1 MRGRR
6 RLDRGTLRAAGFVA
20 LLTVTFVVTNTAVA
34 AAATAD
40 GSGTGGG
47 LLGPLDIM
55 TGEGVPL
62 SSYQLEAM
70 PVSSQPHGG
79 IPAVDLAV
87 TGRLPDLDVV
97 GDIQRLVL
105 GGLFTLVR
113 LLVGLCGWLI
123 SFVFRFPLIT
133 MLTRPAQQI
142 ADAYERHV
150 VAPLGLEGLLLA
162 WAFVFG
168 LILFV
173 RGKAGTGLGEIALT
187 LVIAALAA
195 SAFVRPDYLLGKDGP
210 LDQTH
215 QAAVE
220 VASITTASYFG
231 TPARGGRPCDSA
243 VGPAHEAC
251 VQEKAE
257 AKSVVDPVQH
267 ALTDSLVVKP
277 YMLLQYGRVL
287 DPHKA
292 GEADAYKAHLKW
304 VESSRP
310 KQKQEQGEVDLSKC
324 SGVVGPLKEACERQL
339 KEAGGSQKGS
349 ANPECKMLRGS
360 AKKYC
365 ENRDNPCA
373 SMDDAAKDFCE
384 NGNGPRGAD
393 TSDAAFSQLIKDLK
407 DAGSVG
413 QQAAEYAQTPTWD
426 RVWSV
431 AALLVAV
438 LVVTLM
444 VVSMAV
450 VMLGAQG
457 ADAAAAAGGPIAWV
471 WSMLPGPSR
480 MLLWRWLGVFIASAL
495 VSFMAA
501 LCLPMFG
508 IAVDAVLSDS
518 DADLMVERLLLVDAI
533 AVAFLVMHRRV
544 LAAAS
549 GFGQRLA
556 TRMRYRKVGGSH
568 LRGDS
573 SEIGAALAEHGPAG
587 GGVARRDGQSSAHGA
602 FGARL
607 ASLGSLAAM
616 SDGAGMPMSPGR
628 FIGDAFAEG
637 KRGLAPFAV
646 ALRVGHAALIGP
658 GPGQHP
664 ASQALAGAA
673 RGIDGGSG
681 EVVADQWTGEILH
694 DPATDRPLLGS
705 RIHARASR
713 LRGYRVA
720 SRTAHLAYGA
730 TLGLPRNLGRARGAA
745 SEFTDDARTQ
755 LRVAAHQVREDGS
768 RWADGG
774 RLVRDGVDHAGQ
786 RLATAWQVHDPMG
799 SVRDT
804 AVAAALATAPLSVS
818 SSGRESAPRTS
829 ISAPRVE
836 GGRAPRPRRRTVER
850 AVTPSQADARGG
862 DTSAAGAADREAE
875 ANAARLRARF
885 AAHAAERRRREGGER

>member
-1 MRGRR
+1 MRGWH
-6 RLDRGTLRAAGFVA
+6 RLDRGTLRAGGFVA
-20 LLTVTFVVTNTAVA
+20 LLTVTFLMTNTAVA

-40 GSGTGGG
+40 GSGPGGG

-70 PVSSQPHGG
+70 PIASQPQGG

-87 TGRLPDLDVV
+87 TGRLPDLDVI

-195 SAFVRPDYLLGKDGP
+195 SVFVRPDYLLGKDGP

-251 VQEKAE
+251 VKEKAE
-257 AKSVVDPVQH
+257 AKTVVDPVQH

-304 VESSRP
+304 VKSNQP
-310 KQKQEQGEVDLSKC
+310 QQERGDQERKKEDKC
-324 SGVVGPLKEACERQL
+324 SGTIGPLKEECERQVA
-339 KEAGGSQKGS
+339 EADGGQSG
-349 ANPECKMLRGS
+349 NPECKSLIGS
-360 AKKYC
+360 AKGYC
-365 ENRDNPCA
+365 KNPCKSLDKPA
-373 SMDDAAKDFCE
+373 RDYCE

-393 TSDAAFSQLIKDLK
+393 SKDEAFSQLIKDLE
-407 DAGSVG
+407 DAGPVG
-413 QQAAEYAQTPTWD
+413 QQAAQYAQTPTWD

-431 AALLVAV
+431 VALLVAV

-444 VVSMAV
+444 IVSMAV

-480 MLLWRWLGVFIASAL
+480 MLLWRWAGVFIASAL
-495 VSFMAA
+495 VSFVAA

-518 DADLMVERLLLVDAI
+518 DTDLMVERLLLVDAI

-544 LAAAS
+544 LAATA
-549 GFGQRLA
+549 GFGQRMA
-556 TRMRYRKVGGSH
+556 TRMRYRKIGGSH

-587 GGVARRDGQSSAHGA
+587 GGLGRRDGQPSTAHGA

-616 SDGAGMPMSPGR
+616 SDGAGMPMSPSR
-628 FIGDAFAEG
+628 FIGDALAEG

-646 ALRVGHAALIGP
+646 ALRMGHAALIGP
-658 GPGQHP
+658 KPGQHP

-673 RGIDGGSG
+673 SGTGGGSG

-720 SRTAHLAYGA
+720 SRTARLAYGA
-730 TLGLPRNLGRARGAA
+730 TLGLPRNLGHARGAA

-755 LRVAAHQVREDGS
+755 LRVAAHQVREDAD

-786 RLATAWQVHDPMG
+786 RLATTWQVHDPMG

-804 AVAAALATAPLSVS
+804 AVAAAIATAPLAVS
-818 SSGRESAPRTS
+818 SRGRESTVRTS
-829 ISAPRVE
+829 VSAPHAE
-836 GGRAPRPRRRTVER
+836 AGRAPRPRRRPAEP
-850 AVTPSQADARGG
+850 AATPPQASAQEAG
-862 DTSAAGAADREAE
+862 SAAGAAEQQA
-875 ANAARLRARF
+875 ANAARLRAIFDAR
-885 AAHAAERRRREGGER
+885 AAELRRREGGER